1 MPILVPDGTT
11 TSALIVQTD
20 YGDCCPYIVQYIA
33 IYETDTFGINRTRV
47 AAFKL
52 HAVIERAP
60 IGGVGADARHPVGKD
75 LVLSQ
80 VRGEI
85 EFQCVSF
92 AYGARPV
99 FKSLSVTIPAGATV
113 ALVGES
119 GCGKSTVGRLLLR
132 FYDQTGGSII
142 LDGVDIGN
150 LKITHLR
157 AAIGVVSQEPLLFQA
172 TIRENILAGQA
183 SKVRDGSGS
192 KFDHAEVV
200 AAARAAMAH
209 EFIVSLP
216 DGYDTIVGGKNAKL
230 SGGQKQRVAIARAA
244 LRNPP
249 ILILDEATSALDTEN
264 ERLVQDALDSLV
276 SNSKRTT
283 IVIAHRLTTVRGAD
297 KIVVLG
303 SADAAGGMAGG
314 GSADGSVV
322 LEQGTHDVLMAKPN
336 GRYKAL
342 VGLGGGGSKNA
353 SSANVSKLGE
363 GKATASSV
371 DLQQLAKAAAGVT
384 DDPDE
389 PKKDCKKDDK
399 TQNPQKVNSKRI
411 WAYSKPEY
419 RLLIFG
425 GVVALAN
432 GCIFPSIAFVFAE
445 MLSLFYSMDTEVRPW
460 GFPKSRRTVLPLT
473 LVTVRTFRW

>member
-1 MPILVPDGTT
+1 M
-11 TSALIVQTD
+11 
-20 YGDCCPYIVQYIA
+20 
-33 IYETDTFGINRTRV
+33 
-47 AAFKL
+47 
-52 HAVIERAP
+52 IERAP

-200 AAARAAMAH
+200 AAARAAMATRSRH
-209 EFIVSLP
+209 CLTATTRSSASGAE
-216 DGYDTIVGGKNAKL
+216 L
-230 SGGQKQRVAIARAA
+230 SGGQKQRVAIARA
-244 LRNPP
+244 LVREPK
-249 ILILDEATSALDTEN
+249 ILIFDEATSALDTEN

-283 IVIAHRLTTVRGAD
+283 IVIAHRLTTVKNAD

-425 GVVALAN
+425 GVVALELGSAVAQRLL
-432 GCIFPSIAFVFAE
+432 IAE

-473 LVTVRTFRW
+473 LVTVRTDSLVTVPTDYPSLLSIHRPIHVQYTPNTRR